1 MPTVFVTGGAGYV
14 GSHCCKAFAEAGW
27 GVVAFDS
34 LVRGYRDLVRWGPL
48 IEGDITDPA
57 ALAQALAETKP
68 DAVAHFAAYASVGE
82 SIRAPELYY
91 RINVGGTLNL
101 LNAMR
106 DAGVDQLLFS
116 SSCATFGVHA
126 DLITEDTPQAPINP
140 YGASKLMGE
149 RMIHD
154 FSAAFG
160 LRAVIL
166 RYFNAAGCDPA
177 LETGERNSHDPRII
191 PQIIRG
197 AMDGGFTLTINGN
210 DFETRDGTAVRDYV
224 HVTDLA
230 DAHRRALDWLA
241 IGKPTTA
248 FNLATGRGASIEE
261 LAASVEAI
269 SGRPVVKTY
278 GPRRAGDPPSL
289 VSNAAKAERELGWIP
304 QYSDMETIIRT
315 AWAWAEKERAGS

>member
-1 MPTVFVTGGAGYV
+1 MPTVLVTGAAGYV
-14 GSHCCKAFAEAGW
+14 GSHCCKAFAAAGW
-27 GVVAFDS
+27 RVVGFDN

-57 ALAQALAETKP
+57 ALHAAFAEAKP
-68 DAVAHFAAYASVGE
+68 DAVAHFAAFASVGE
-82 SIRAPELYY
+82 SIRAPETYY
-91 RINVGGTLNL
+91 RINVGGTLNV

-106 DAGVDQLLFS
+106 DAGVGQLLFS
-116 SSCATFGVHA
+116 SSCATFGVHD
-126 DLITEDTPQAPINP
+126 DLITEETPQAPINP

-166 RYFNAAGCDPA
+166 RYFNAAGCDA
-177 LETGERNSHDPRII
+177 DLETGERNTHDPRII
-191 PQIIRG
+191 PQVIRG

-224 HVTDLA
+224 HVSDLA

-241 IGKPTTA
+241 AGKPTA
-248 FNLATGRGASIEE
+248 VFNLGTGRGASIEE
-261 LAASVEAI
+261 LAAAVEAI
-269 SGRPVVKTY
+269 SGKPVAKQY
-278 GPRRAGDPPSL
+278 GPRREGDPPSL
-289 VSNAAKAERELGWIP
+289 VANAAKAERELGWRP
-304 QYSDMETIIRT
+304 YHSDMDTIIRT
-315 AWAWAEKERAGS
+315 AWAWAEKERARP